1 MNWFQ
6 QNGHLLGWIGGI
18 TLTLS
23 LLSPIAIVYL
33 IESLPADYFIQP
45 HRPLRSRLHPLS
57 ILKNLIG
64 LSLIVVG
71 IAMLLLPGQGILT
84 VLVGLIMMN
93 FPGKKKLE
101 RWLLSLPRVTDA
113 INWIRKKG
121 GKPPFLLEQTGP

>member
-6 QNGHLLGWIGGI
+6 QNGNLIGWVGGI

-23 LLSPIAIVYL
+23 LLSPIAVVYF
-33 IESLPADYFIQP
+33 IEKLPADYFIQP

-57 ILKNLIG
+57 LLKNLLG
-64 LSLIVVG
+64 LFLVVVG
-71 IAMLLLPGQGILT
+71 IAMLLLPGQGVLT

-101 RWLLSLPRVTDA
+101 RWLLGLPKVADA

-121 GKPPFLLEQTGP
+121 GKPPFLLEKAQP